1 MWWVEKKPT
10 SSTQEELEEDRRR
23 KENAIGWAVEIIRD
37 TPALYILFL
46 ETSQMF
52 IADHQTNAP
61 KEKIGLLFYRLFVF
75 FVFVFLTQKKK
86 KKDTTNNWQ
95 YANARVST

>member
-1 MWWVEKKPT
+1 
-10 SSTQEELEEDRRR
+10 
-23 KENAIGWAVEIIRD
+23 
-37 TPALYILFL
+37 
-46 ETSQMF
+46 MF

>member
-1 MWWVEKKPT
+1 
-10 SSTQEELEEDRRR
+10 
-23 KENAIGWAVEIIRD
+23 
-37 TPALYILFL
+37 
-46 ETSQMF
+46 MF

-86 KKDTTNNWQ
+86 KDTTNNWQ

>member
-1 MWWVEKKPT
+1 VGGKINHKQHT
-10 SSTQEELEEDRRR
+10 RGARRRR
-23 KENAIGWAVEIIRD
+23 KSYWMGSRD
-37 TPALYILFL
+37 NKRHQPFYILFL
-46 ETSQMF
+46 YTSQMF

-86 KKDTTNNWQ
+86 KDKTNNWQ